1 MMTGLTS
8 LMKGMIGNLNKRS
21 SMKNIYELQE
31 AAERLRRVTEV
42 NSIGPEEAFGLQCDI
57 LEYLADM
64 EQNSEGLGIRKVYVS
79 YAAMV
84 ADASAPVG
92 INGKLLRQGQLVII
106 YDPENV
112 IQPGSGDVYAWQR
125 KRTGADAWR
134 LMGNMGNVY
143 NLKMQIDAVGALLE
157 SERARAVD
165 AEQELDDKICAEETR
180 AKAAERQNASGISAI
195 EALVPVQASAGNQLA
210 DKDFVN
216 SSIATNTANYISD
229 NGHPFS
235 SLAQLEAYS
244 GTLTNNDYAFVVGT
258 DSAGNTTYTRY
269 KYNADSQEWAEEYVL
284 NNSSFTAAQWAAINS
299 SITNNDVNKLR
310 LLPTKAQFD
319 TLFAQKQD
327 TLTSGTNIKTI
338 NNKSILGAGNLD
350 VKDLFLVLY
359 GATQFSAIVEAYIQ
373 GKFLYSM
380 NPNGKVYLLES
391 ITDDSAT
398 FWNVDNE
405 GMSLSVFSVNSD
417 NVYSEIVQTQLQTKL
432 VFDPKPIYGSTK
444 AITSGAVYAAID
456 ETKPL
461 TVIAGISPTGVP
473 SVDKTAD
480 EIDTAYQ
487 NGKQIRVR
495 FTHATLGI
503 SFEDDMTK
511 FTEAGII
518 KFVAHTIANG
528 THYIVKIYDEGG
540 TTQLGFE
547 TLDDNKIIDLTDGVH
562 NSGYYENLMRRVGVL
577 STDTPQI
584 FIYTA
589 YDSNSIASTAIC
601 ISSCANTASPTSNA
615 VFRQRLMLGPS
626 EYVRTLSNIV
636 EDGHYQIVQNWTL
649 QSYMPLAG
657 GAMTGNINMADHEL
671 QVRANR
677 NGIKYVDASTGVLVG
692 NGNMNMTI
700 QSGNADLKHR
710 KGTVNYAILDRSNTK
725 TINGQDVYGTGN
737 IPILQKSDM
746 EALCAALQSAG
757 IIGGYSVAQDSNGA
771 YSFSFTAP

>member
-1 MMTGLTS
+1 MTEGE
-8 LMKGMIGNLNKRS
+8 KQEIFE
-21 SMKNIYELQE
+21 ELLSW
-31 AAERLRRVTEV
+31 LRTNSALITDLTEV
-42 NSIGPEEAFGLQCDI
+42 HTLPENGYIELSGGKRIRADYF
-57 LEYLADM
+57 LAAIQ
-64 EQNSEGLGIRKVYVS
+64 ES
-79 YAAMV
+79 
-84 ADASAPVG
+84 ASALLQQ
-92 INGKLLRQGQLVII
+92 IN
-106 YDPENV
+106 
-112 IQPGSGDVYAWQR
+112 A
-125 KRTGADAWR
+125 
-134 LMGNMGNVY
+134 
-143 NLKMQIDAVGALLE
+143 E
-157 SERARAVD
+157 SDRAKD
-165 AEQELDDKICAEETR
+165 AEQTIGEQIVSEEAR
-180 AKAAERQNASGISAI
+180 AKDAEQQNSARISDI
-195 EALVPVQASAGNQLA
+195 ERLLPTAVSPENQLA
-210 DKDFVN
+210 DKNFVN
-216 SSIATNTANYISD
+216 STVATNTAYYISD
-229 NGHPFS
+229 NGHPFA
-235 SLAQLEAYS
+235 SLAQLEAYT
-244 GTLTNNDYAFVVGT
+244 GTLTNNDFAFVVGT

-284 NNSSFTAAQWAAINS
+284 NNSPFTAAQWAAINS
-299 SITNNDVNKLR
+299 AITNNDVSKLR
-310 LLPTKAQFD
+310 LLPTKAQLD
-319 TLFAQKQD
+319 TLLAQKQD
-327 TLTSGTNIKTI
+327 NLISGTNIRTI
-338 NNKSILGAGNLD
+338 NGKSILGAGNLD

-359 GATQFSAIVEAYIQ
+359 GATQFSAIVEAYIH

-380 NPNGKVYLLES
+380 NPNGKVYLLQS

-432 VFDPKPIYGSTK
+432 TFDTKPQNGSVNPV
-444 AITSGAVYAAID
+444 TSGGVRAAID
-456 ETKPL
+456 ETKPFIV
-461 TVIAGISPTGVP
+461 TARISPEGIP
-473 SVDKTAD
+473 SVDKTVN
-480 EIDTAYQ
+480 EIDTAHE

-495 FTHATLGI
+495 FTYAPLGI
-503 SFEDDMTK
+503 TFEDDMTR
-511 FTEAGII
+511 FRDAGVTS
-518 KFVAHTIANG
+518 FVAHTIVNG

-601 ISSCANTASPTSNA
+601 ISSCANTASPTTNA
-615 VFRQRLMLGPS
+615 VFRQRLMLGTS

-649 QSYMPLAG
+649 QAYMPLAG

-725 TINGQDVYGTGN
+725 TINGHDLYGTGN
-737 IPILQKSDM
+737 IHILQKSDM
-746 EALCAALQSAG
+746 EALCTALQSAG
-757 IIGGYSVAQDSNGA
+757 IIAGYSVTQDANGA
-771 YSFSFTAP
+771 YTFSFTAP